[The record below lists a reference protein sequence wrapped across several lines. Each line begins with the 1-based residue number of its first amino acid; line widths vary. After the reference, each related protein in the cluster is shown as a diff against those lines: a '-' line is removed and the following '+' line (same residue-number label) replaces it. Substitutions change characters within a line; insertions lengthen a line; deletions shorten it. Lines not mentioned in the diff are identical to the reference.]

1 MHEVQKLA
9 VQKAIRT
16 LEAMKDHV
24 QFAVEFNDEVFG
36 NRTLAPVKAFKRQP
50 RYPYGATR
58 KYYSPFF
65 EGAKVGDVIEV
76 PFGEFDGRVL
86 SANISAA
93 CIHAFGK
100 GNTTVH
106 KNDKTGKVEVL
117 ITGMDPSAPNASDF
131 AKQMEMFDVEQVPG

>member
-9 VQKAIRT
+9 IQKAIRT

-24 QFAVEFNDEVFG
+24 QFAVEFGDEVFG
-36 NRTLAPVKAFKRQP
+36 NRKLAEVKTFKRTP

-58 KYYSPFF
+58 KHYLPYF
-65 EGAKVGDVIEV
+65 EGAQVGDVIEV

-86 SANISAA
+86 AANISAA
-93 CIHAFGK
+93 CIHVFGK

-106 KNDKTGKVEVL
+106 KNDKTKIVEVL
-117 ITGMDPSAPNASDF
+117 ITGMRDETTSVAA
-131 AKQMEMFDVEQVPG
+131 QMGLFEEEVAA